1 MTRRLLGANGEMRK
15 ALSLFKRRPIQHLVP
30 LKERS
35 SYRQSCDDG
44 ERIGKQAK
52 EDVPSE
58 ETEASRPRRN
68 NVTRHS
74 LRSGQS

>member
-1 MTRRLLGANGEMRK
+1 MIHVGFYRGEDSMTRRLLGANGEMRK
-15 ALSLFKRRPIQHLVP
+15 ALSLFKRRPIQHL

-58 ETEASRPRRN
+58 DGGVETKKEQRN
-68 NVTRHS
+68 
-74 LRSGQS
+74 